1 MLDAESRA
9 LLQQLAEAGTKPFS
23 QMTVRE
29 ARDWSD
35 RMSESRA
42 AGPRMARVCDYRVAV
57 KDGDV
62 IDVRLLVP
70 EGDVRGLMVYYH
82 GGGWV
87 IGGIAQSDA
96 FARVLAERTG
106 WAVLLVDYR
115 LAPEHRYPTAVDD
128 AWSAL
133 LWAADR
139 STEVVGADLPLC
151 VAGDS
156 AGGNLAAVMAHRAR
170 TPGTPALALQVL
182 VYPATDSDTE
192 RPSYLAPGNQLLVD
206 RDSMLW
212 FWDHYAPDPASRTE
226 PEASPLRAD
235 DLSGLAPA
243 VVITAEFDPLRDEG
257 MAYADRLRQA
267 GVRVESAHFRDQ
279 MHGFFPLVGVL
290 PGSDA
295 AVGFLT
301 RAIRRLLDGDRL
313 DRSSS

>member
-1 MLDAESRA
+1 MLDAASRA

-23 QMTVRE
+23 RMTVHE
-29 ARDWSD
+29 ARDWSE
-35 RMSESRA
+35 RMGESRA
-42 AGPRMARVCDYRVAV
+42 TGPRMAQVRDHQVAV
-57 KDGDV
+57 KDGA

-70 EGDVRGLMVYYH
+70 EGDVHGLMVYYH

-87 IGGIAQSDA
+87 IGGITQSDA

-133 LWAADR
+133 LWAAER
-139 STEVVGADLPLC
+139 TTELVGRDIPLC

-156 AGGNLAAVMAHRAR
+156 AGGNLAAVMAQRAR
-170 TPGTPALALQVL
+170 AAETPDLALQVL
-182 VYPATDSDTE
+182 VYPATDTDTE
-192 RPSYLAPGNQLLVD
+192 RPSYLAPDNQLLVD

-212 FWDHYAPDPASRTE
+212 FWDHYAPDAAARAE
-226 PEASPLRAD
+226 PEAAPLRAD
-235 DLSGLAPA
+235 DLGGLAPA
-243 VVITAEFDPLRDEG
+243 IVITAEFDPLRDEG
-257 MAYADRLRQA
+257 MAYADRLRRA
-267 GVRVESAHFRDQ
+267 GVRVESAHFPDQ

-295 AVGFLT
+295 AVSHLSRT
-301 RAIRRLLDGDRL
+301 IRRLLDTDRL
-313 DRSSS
+313 DRSNS

>member
-1 MLDAESRA
+1 MLDEASRA
-9 LLQQLAEAGTKPFS
+9 LLQQLADSGTKPFS
-23 QMTVRE
+23 RMTVRE
-29 ARDWSD
+29 ARDWSSG
-35 RMSESRA
+35 MSASRA
-42 AGPRMARVCDYRVAV
+42 AGPPMARVSDHRVEV
-57 KDGDV
+57 KDGAV
-62 IDVRLLVP
+62 DVRLFVP

-87 IGGIAQSDA
+87 IGGIPQSDA
-96 FARVLAERTG
+96 FARILADRTG

-139 STEVVGADLPLC
+139 TTELVGADLPLC

-156 AGGNLAAVMAHRAR
+156 AGGNLAAVVAQRAR
-170 TPGTPALALQVL
+170 TSQTPALALQVL

-192 RPSYLAPGNQLLVD
+192 RPSYRAPDNQLLVD

-212 FWDHYAPDPASRTE
+212 FWDHYAPDAAARVE
-226 PEASPLRAD
+226 PEAAPLRAD
-235 DLSGLAPA
+235 DLSGLPPA
-243 VVITAEFDPLRDEG
+243 IVITAEFDPLRDEG
-257 MAYADRLRQA
+257 MAYAERLRQA
-267 GVRVESAHFRDQ
+267 GVRVEAGHFPDQ

-295 AVGFLT
+295 AIGYLSRT
-301 RAIRRLLDGDRL
+301 IRRLLNVDRL